1 MSPEGKCMDS
11 CQKME
16 LTIKRV
22 HWTHLTKDI
31 FQLAGVQ
38 LAGSSRMSS
47 KKCHPGAAVHCGN
60 WICQV
65 WGMSVHLWPPSPTKE
80 QAVSIWV
87 FVFVSSLISCV
98 QVLAQCLTISQIIW
112 VFQPAPT
119 HFYFYQGFVSLPER
133 DLPFSLLFPV
143 NLPSH
148 YVVLVL
154 KC

>member
-38 LAGSSRMSS
+38 LAGAAECPRKMPSWSLSALWEPDM
-47 KKCHPGAAVHCGN
+47 PGVRHECAPLTAVPNQG
-60 WICQV
+60 V
-65 WGMSVHLWPPSPTKE
+65 G
-80 QAVSIWV
+80 SIWV
-87 FVFVSSLISCV
+87 FVFFSSLISCV

-133 DLPFSLLFPV
+133 DLPFSLLFPI
-143 NLPSH
+143 NLPSRC
-148 YVVLVL
+148 VVLVL